1 MNKVIA
7 PSGLLVI
14 FLLIAGLPLLGPGM
28 ALADGTKTIK
38 VDIERQKLWAYE
50 GDDLIY
56 EYHVVTGRCAKQ
68 TAPGTYYIGRKIE
81 DYTSK
86 TYGSP
91 MPYTMFFSEDGK
103 AIHGTVFAT
112 LRSFVFVY
120 ITENVGSQ
128 GCVGLRRGNARRMF
142 EWAPT
147 GTPII
152 IIDIDPDA

>member
-1 MNKVIA
+1 MIKA
-7 PSGLLVI
+7 TTRSGLLVLC
-14 FLLIAGLPLLGPGM
+14 LLISGM
-28 ALADGTKTIK
+28 ALGDGAKTIK

-50 GDDLIY
+50 GDELIY
-56 EYHVVTGRCAKQ
+56 EYHVVTGNCAKE
-68 TAPGTYYIGRKIE
+68 TEPGTYHISRKIE

-120 ITENVGSQ
+120 LTENVGSQ
-128 GCVGLRRGNARRMF
+128 GCVGLRRGNAKRMYD
-142 EWAPT
+142 WAPT

-152 IIDIDPDA
+152 VVDNNPDA